1 MTTEHPESTSVSVLA
16 GTTFSGARQTAHEF
30 VRGVLR
36 TAILSGELAGGT
48 RLVQAELASLLEVST
63 TPVREALREL
73 ASEGFVRFDPHRG
86 AVVQELSGEEVS
98 EIYAIREI
106 LEPVALKRAIPN
118 LTDEVMERLRELHE
132 RMKEVPHSAEW
143 VDLNRSFHMTIYEAA
158 ASPRLSAIIRSLED
172 SSVMYIGASLK
183 EVPGLRDD
191 AIHDHG
197 EILDALERGDGDAAA
212 EAVVNHLGLA
222 VKAFETRS
230 EQNSKS

>member
-1 MTTEHPESTSVSVLA
+1 MTTGPTEPNSVAALA

-36 TAILSGELAGGT
+36 TAILSGELAAGA

-86 AVVQELSGEEVS
+86 AVVSELSGEEVS
-98 EIYAIREI
+98 EIYAIREL
-106 LEPVALKRAIPN
+106 LEPVALRKAIPN
-118 LTDEVMERLRELHE
+118 LTEEIMERLQDLHT
-132 RMKEVPHSAEW
+132 RMTEIPHSAEW

-158 ASPRLSAIIRSLED
+158 GSPRLSAIIRSLED
-172 SSVMYIGASLK
+172 ASVMYIGASLK
-183 EVPGLRDD
+183 EVPGLRED

-197 EILDALERGDGDAAA
+197 EILDALERRDGDAAA
-212 EAVVNHLGLA
+212 EAVVRHLGLA
-222 VKAFETRS
+222 VKAFESRS
-230 EQNSKS
+230 QQNTDA